1 MEAKPDSRR
10 RIYLMR
16 HGSVDYFAADGTP
29 LESDGVP
36 LNAHGREQ
44 ADAAGQLFAQQGV
57 RFDRAITSSLP
68 RTQETARR
76 VLAAC
81 GHEAMPLEVVPALR
95 EIRGGELASIP
106 DERLRDAFT
115 GAFTRTRDPETAR
128 FIEGESIG
136 EMLDRVLPAF
146 EAVLARTDWDCLL
159 MVLHGGVNRALVS
172 RALCGGRGFLGRFEQ
187 SPACINIIDAGVD
200 DLVVRAVNVAPTQWL
215 HTRGRHTSLEEMWVQ
230 YTRHRA

>member
-1 MEAKPDSRR
+1 MEATLDSRR

-16 HGSVDYFAADGTP
+16 HGSVDYFAADGMP
-29 LESDGVP
+29 LESDGAP
-36 LNAHGREQ
+36 LNARGRDQ
-44 ADAAGQLFAQQGV
+44 ADAAGLLFAEQCV
-57 RFDRAITSSLP
+57 RFDLAITSNLP

-76 VLAAC
+76 VLLASGHAAT
-81 GHEAMPLEVVPALR
+81 PLQVMPALR

-115 GAFTRTRDPETAR
+115 GAFTRTQDPEAAR
-128 FIEGESIG
+128 FIEGESVG

-159 MVLHGGVNRALVS
+159 MVLHGGVNRALIS

-187 SPACINIIDAGVD
+187 SPACINIIDAGAD

-215 HTRGRHTSLEEMWVQ
+215 HTLTRHTSLEEMWMQ
-230 YTRHRA
+230 YARHRA